1 MAAVCML
8 ITLAAMI
15 TATGMIW
22 KKADLVKIVLFGLF
36 GFFGLYICVSEFLF
50 LLDIFTIQKAILAE
64 CILAVLF
71 LVVLLIKKRR
81 FQFVYPRKEL
91 IVFLLICMAGVF
103 LSWHKYEY
111 YGMGQDQGDYQ
122 TRAIFLMGGV
132 TENEIEFEGY
142 TYQVAENNEGATART
157 FHGMP
162 SFPAVLALWGSVFGL
177 GNMVSVQTVFLV
189 LFLLILYYIGGIL
202 KFKLDTKILV
212 LLLAAVSPVILWV
225 SKSSLTEM
233 YLAVIM
239 AAFIYYILDDSEK
252 VNVWLSAFPVL
263 VFSCYHISLYTLMPM
278 FVVLYFMMY
287 MYTGDRRFLIVQC
300 FNTGSFLAGVAV
312 IYHINKLYC
321 ISNFVPAFLWPI
333 DQDNFLFVCVGAV
346 AGVAAMSAALYFVP
360 LTTVRIAIGRIRLK
374 SWLGKGTAVA
384 ILVLLCMNLYMGRGK
399 LGDLTLAGYL
409 FATGFIVLPF
419 AIALLLFNLAK
430 RQGWIWDIKN
440 MVITWLFFYCI
451 LVHTTFFRN
460 EIFDYYYYSR
470 YIVPFISILLLAF
483 GLLFNQVCSG
493 AKMAAGVAAAA
504 ALFPSDALLFTKL
517 DDTRIEWDC
526 LEETA
531 ECVDQEDAAVIVEK
545 DLEYAFLFPLNAM
558 SKADVYEQSG
568 NLEEQMEALAKEY
581 GQVYAVTNDIYL
593 ETQRDHTD
601 VRLVYKNINHISE
614 DSNEKEGKWIPYPVD
629 FQEYEEAVNVY
640 SLAMPQYTYEMKD
653 EELTIRSGFE
663 PLEGD
668 FCWMGRE
675 NASISVYLDK
685 ALYKVYIH
693 QKNRVPVEKL
703 GTDFKV
709 RVLMNG
715 NPVGE
720 VQIKEGTD
728 MTLEFEVPA
737 EYVEE
742 GWNSLEFQ
750 SSLWSPSKTGTPQDE
765 RELGISVQSV
775 EFKKSIVGN

>member
-263 VFSCYHISLYTLMPM
+263 VFFLLPYFTLYIDAN
-278 FVVLYFMMY
+278 V
-287 MYTGDRRFLIVQC
+287 C
-300 FNTGSFLAGVAV
+300 CV
-312 IYHINKLYC
+312 I
-321 ISNFVPAFLWPI
+321 
-333 DQDNFLFVCVGAV
+333 
-346 AGVAAMSAALYFVP
+346 
-360 LTTVRIAIGRIRLK
+360 
-374 SWLGKGTAVA
+374 
-384 ILVLLCMNLYMGRGK
+384 
-399 LGDLTLAGYL
+399 
-409 FATGFIVLPF
+409 
-419 AIALLLFNLAK
+419 
-430 RQGWIWDIKN
+430 
-440 MVITWLFFYCI
+440 FY
-451 LVHTTFFRN
+451 
-460 EIFDYYYYSR
+460 
-470 YIVPFISILLLAF
+470 
-483 GLLFNQVCSG
+483 
-493 AKMAAGVAAAA
+493 
-504 ALFPSDALLFTKL
+504 
-517 DDTRIEWDC
+517 
-526 LEETA
+526 
-531 ECVDQEDAAVIVEK
+531 
-545 DLEYAFLFPLNAM
+545 
-558 SKADVYEQSG
+558 DVY
-568 NLEEQMEALAKEY
+568 
-581 GQVYAVTNDIYL
+581 VYRRQAVPHCT
-593 ETQRDHTD
+593 
-601 VRLVYKNINHISE
+601 
-614 DSNEKEGKWIPYPVD
+614 
-629 FQEYEEAVNVY
+629 
-640 SLAMPQYTYEMKD
+640 
-653 EELTIRSGFE
+653 
-663 PLEGD
+663 
-668 FCWMGRE
+668 
-675 NASISVYLDK
+675 
-685 ALYKVYIH
+685 
-693 QKNRVPVEKL
+693 
-703 GTDFKV
+703 
-709 RVLMNG
+709 VL
-715 NPVGE
+715 
-720 VQIKEGTD
+720 
-728 MTLEFEVPA
+728 
-737 EYVEE
+737 
-742 GWNSLEFQ
+742 
-750 SSLWSPSKTGTPQDE
+750 
-765 RELGISVQSV
+765 
-775 EFKKSIVGN
+775 